1 MSEQVE
7 GASLATF
14 RPYAYRDV
22 NGVLHGIPQ
31 PGQQIPPPL
40 EPEPEILEEKV
51 VITESAE
58 PVFVELSIFDHFDA
72 IIAKIPTEEL
82 DEEKQRLLD
91 IARDEVE
98 SVKRTVNR
106 ALTYGT

>member
-1 MSEQVE
+1 MSEQAESGNGV
-7 GASLATF
+7 GL
-14 RPYAYRDV
+14 RPYVYRRID
-22 NGVLHGIPQ
+22 GTMSDQ
-31 PGQQIPPPL
+31 PIGSTPKL
-40 EPEPEILEEKV
+40 EPDEQIVQTPDIIAEQQ
-51 VITESAE
+51 E
-58 PVFVELSIFDHFDA
+58 PVIIELSILEHFEA
-72 IIAKIPTEEL
+72 IIAKIPVEEI